1 MRLLGLALFTLLVM
15 GLIQFALWT
24 DRDTT
29 SRGLGPLAQADRVL
43 HDFASDVGG
52 RDARPGSRHH
62 TIVVREED
70 TWGALAGSPGY
81 HRARFNLPREARVE
95 VGTLTL
101 DLTSQLQEEGVA
113 RLKININGQRR
124 GELVLPEGK
133 SEHRVTLNLLP
144 ADLTQSVVEVTLAAN
159 GRFPTAVCTARW
171 SGGMVLRV
179 EPTSHL
185 DITTEAPLTS
195 LGDRMRVS
203 GDPARVVWDAGL
215 GPDTMARML
224 RFAVHKGTLGG
235 DVEFVAPQAAEGGAV
250 VLSSDDLDVADEP
263 VAATIAPAPNQWP
276 MQPAAGSSLWDAKF
290 FEYRTNWRIPYD
302 LRSTPNGTLPTH
314 FDFDM
319 SLVGLDQA
327 DRWML
332 SVVLNGRAIHTERL
346 SENVTRI
353 ARSVAL
359 PAEHQG
365 YANVLE
371 LRVMND
377 EPRSGVTCLSGTPVM
392 AQLEAGTR
400 LRGGALSADADVADF
415 GAALPDDLSLV
426 VASAFNAAE
435 ATSAVQFLSEAFGAA
450 TRWTLGAASERHA
463 PGTVQL
469 ILRNTLGQA
478 VAQARDSGAHDLWVL
493 WPRLGNE
500 TDAPYALVRITPE
513 TDLGAHIRADG
524 GRIAALVSLRPVVQT
539 AKPAQTADTAPRVVL
554 STQVARLSAPS
565 TGLAPRAPVAVAGAG
580 ASIGG
585 VFPKR
590 PVMAVFASN
599 FAPKTTAHTRRPRAL
614 GPGNRPVPRPD
625 VLATKTMIA
634 APDLVPMPNPIRPYL
649 ITPLQGPLQP
659 QGPAFM
665 ATVATPRTKPM
676 VN

>member
-29 SRGLGPLAQADRVL
+29 SRALGPLAQADRVL
-43 HDFASDVGG
+43 HDFASDVER
-52 RDARPGSRHH
+52 RDARPGDRHH
-62 TIVVREED
+62 VIALRQED
-70 TWGALAGSPGY
+70 TWGALSGSPGY

-95 VGTLTL
+95 AGTLTL
-101 DLTSQLQEEGVA
+101 DLTAQLQQDGVA

-124 GELVLPEGK
+124 GELVLPAGK

-185 DITTEAPLTS
+185 NITTEAPLTS

-203 GDPARVVWDAGL
+203 GDPARVVWGAGL
-215 GPDTMARML
+215 EPETMARML
-224 RFAVHKGTLGG
+224 RFAMNEAALGTQVG
-235 DVEFVAPQAAEGGAV
+235 FVAPQGGRDGAV
-250 VLSSDDLDVADEP
+250 VLSSNDLDIADEH
-263 VAATIAPAPNQWP
+263 VAATAAPVLDQWP
-276 MQPAAGSSLWDAKF
+276 MQPSAGSPLWDAKF

-302 LRSTPNGTLPTH
+302 LRSTPDGTLPTH
-314 FDFDM
+314 FDFEM

-359 PAEHQG
+359 PAEYHG
-365 YANVLE
+365 FANVLE

-400 LRGGALSADADVADF
+400 LRGGALSGDADVAAF
-415 GAALPDDLSLV
+415 GAALPGDLSLV

-435 ATSAVQFLSEAFGAA
+435 ATSAVQFLSEAFGPA
-450 TRWTLGAASERHA
+450 TRWTLAATDDRYT

-469 ILRNTLGQA
+469 ILRTTLGQA
-478 VAQARDSGAHDLWVL
+478 VAQARAAGAHDLWVL

-500 TDAPYALVRITPE
+500 MDAPYALVRITSE
-513 TDLGAHIRADG
+513 TDLAPHIRADG
-524 GRIAALVSLRPVVQT
+524 GRVAALVSLPPAAQT
-539 AKPAQTADTAPRVVL
+539 AKPAQTAYTTPKVMVA
-554 STQVARLSAPS
+554 TQVARPEAPS
-565 TGLAPRAPVAVAGAG
+565 AGLAPRVPSGFAGVSERTGRPMRPALVAFGPE
-580 ASIGG
+580 IDLE
-585 VFPKR
+585 
-590 PVMAVFASN
+590 
-599 FAPKTTAHTRRPRAL
+599 TTANTRPPRTL
-614 GPGNRPVPRPD
+614 KPGNRPIPRPRLLAVTTAKAGPD
-625 VLATKTMIA
+625 VI
-634 APDLVPMPNPIRPYL
+634 PMPDPERVHL
-649 ITPLQGPLQP
+649 IWPVQGPIHP
-659 QGPAFM
+659 NGPAFM
-665 ATVATPRTKPM
+665 ATATTPRAKPV